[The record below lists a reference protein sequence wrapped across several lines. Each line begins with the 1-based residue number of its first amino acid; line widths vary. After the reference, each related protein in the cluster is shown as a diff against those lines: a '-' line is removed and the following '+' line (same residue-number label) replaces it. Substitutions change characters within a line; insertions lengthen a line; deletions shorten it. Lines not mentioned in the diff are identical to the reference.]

1 MYRFKNLKLG
11 TQNSKL
17 KTAFSLVETV
27 TALIILALI
36 TSSVLVVISRC
47 IGSAA
52 DSVIRRQAFEVARDN
67 METLLT
73 SSTVSETTEMG
84 TSDKY
89 PTIQWQTTVEPFY
102 EPVTDR
108 MWIQAVCSA
117 EYTDTTGK
125 LQTVK
130 LTHWLTDLTKE
141 QLLQMLQQRY
151 EQLAEDQL
159 LKTVEEAAS
168 YVDVDVGTIK
178 QWVQNGM
185 PTTKEGYY
193 IKDYLDLY
201 KKYSGNPSPEAI
213 SQVQKEIA
221 KQTPQPSASE
231 NPGQSPTDEK
241 TAKSEPSENQQ
252 PQTNQPPP
260 SEEDVNASLLGGS
273 VAGQCN
279 GIWICGQCYSSDT
292 LNNMDFSEL
301 WKLLNSNCE

>member
-1 MYRFKNLKLG
+1 MYRFKNLKLR
-11 TQNSKL
+11 THNSKL

-36 TSSVLVVISRC
+36 TSSVLVVINRC

-89 PTIQWQTTVEPFY
+89 PAIQWQTTVEPFY

-117 EYTDTTGK
+117 EYTDTAGE

-159 LKTVEEAAS
+159 LKTVGEAAS
-168 YVDVDVGTIK
+168 YVDVDVETIK

-185 PTTKEGYY
+185 HTTKEGYY
-193 IKDYLDLY
+193 IKGYLDLY
-201 KKYSGNPSPEAI
+201 KQYQGNPPAEEI
-213 SQVQKEIA
+213 SKVQKKIVESA
-221 KQTPQPSASE
+221 QPS
-231 NPGQSPTDEK
+231 K
-241 TAKSEPSENQQ
+241 SENQQ
-252 PQTNQPPP
+252 PQANQSPPD
-260 SEEDVNASLLGGS
+260 EKDVNATPLESS
-273 VAGQCN
+273 VASQCD
-279 GIWICGQCYSSDT
+279 GVWICGRCYPSDT

>member
-1 MYRFKNLKLG
+1 MYHFRSLKPK

-27 TALIILALI
+27 TALIILALV

-73 SSTVSETTEMG
+73 SSTVSETTDMG

-89 PTIQWQTTVEPFY
+89 PAIQWQTTVEPFY

-117 EYTDTTGK
+117 EYTDTTGE

-151 EQLAEDQL
+151 EKLAEDQL
-159 LKTVEEAAS
+159 LKTVEEAAR
-168 YVDVDVGTIK
+168 YVDVDVETIK

-185 PTTKEGYY
+185 HTTKEGYY
-193 IKDYLDLY
+193 IKNYLELY
-201 KKYSGNPSPEAI
+201 KKYSGNPPAEEI
-213 SQVQKEIA
+213 STVQKKVTESP
-221 KQTPQPSASE
+221 KPSEFETKKPQQA
-231 NPGQSPTDEK
+231 GQSSPDTK
-241 TAKSEPSENQQ
+241 GAGTTPSGSAGTTPSEGAG
-252 PQTNQPPP
+252 TTP
-260 SEEDVNASLLGGS
+260 SEGTA
-273 VAGQCN
+273 AGQCD
-279 GIWICGQCYSSDT
+279 GIWICGKCYPYSV
-292 LNNMDFSEL
+292 LNNMDFGAL
-301 WKLLNSNCE
+301 WKLLTSNCE

>member
-1 MYRFKNLKLG
+1 MCHFRSLKPK

-27 TALIILALI
+27 TALIILAI
-36 TSSVLVVISRC
+36 VTSSVLVVISRC
-47 IGSAA
+47 VGSAA

-67 METLLT
+67 MEALLT
-73 SSTVSETTEMG
+73 SSTVSETTDMG

-89 PTIQWQTTVEPFY
+89 PEIQWHTTVEPFY

-117 EYTDTTGK
+117 EYTDTAGK

-159 LKTVEEAAS
+159 LKTIEEAAR
-168 YVDVDVGTIK
+168 YVDVDVETIK

-185 PTTKEGYY
+185 YTTKEGYY
-193 IKDYLDLY
+193 IKGYLELY
-201 KKYSGNPSPEAI
+201 KKYSGNPPPEAI

-221 KQTPQPSASE
+221 KQIPQPSGSE
-231 NPGQSPTDEK
+231 NRGPSPTDEK
-241 TAKSEPSENQQ
+241 KAEAKPSESQQ
-252 PQTNQPPP
+252 PQESQSPP
-260 SEEDVNASLLGGS
+260 SEKDVNTTPLESPVVSRCDGM
-273 VAGQCN
+273 
-279 GIWICGQCYSSDT
+279 WICGKCYPSDT
-292 LNNMDFSEL
+292 LNSMAFSEL